1 MHKVVSFQC
10 VSDGFKTPCFL
21 GININI
27 TLNWVK
33 TFVQPSLVGQTV
45 NPAHR
50 REKKQ
55 HYKSEEVSGSLM
67 RLCFETT
74 KKREKQ
80 NKYSKTYTLKTNN
93 QKQKNNQITKIKQK
107 KYKTKTKDH
116 FFFTSFKDIKKEWE
130 LEGKRKKQN
139 KFCLSN
145 AMNLKYLYYS
155 F

>member
-1 MHKVVSFQC
+1 MLMHKVVSFQC

-33 TFVQPSLVGQTV
+33 TFVQPSLVGQAV

-55 HYKSEEVSGSLM
+55 HYKSEETSGSLM

-74 KKREKQ
+74 KKEK
-80 NKYSKTYTLKTNN
+80 NKTNT
-93 QKQKNNQITKIKQK
+93 QKHI
-107 KYKTKTKDH
+107 H
-116 FFFTSFKDIKKEWE
+116 
-130 LEGKRKKQN
+130 
-139 KFCLSN
+139 
-145 AMNLKYLYYS
+145 
-155 F
+155 